1 VNPTELPDSASDQ
14 LSVSLA
20 LQPILSDLGVGVV
33 VFDAVGA
40 VVESNQRAKEMV
52 TIQPGVFA
60 SIDRADDVFEMFDID
75 GHPVSRDQLPV
86 MRALKSGESVINTV
100 MGFGERGDARG
111 EVIWML
117 IGTHVVRDD
126 ADEVVNL
133 ITTFLDVT
141 AQRAAQTALLD
152 SERRFR
158 LLAENAAD
166 MIFRVRVSPDFGF
179 DYVNPAA
186 RTLLGYDPDEF
197 YADYELALRLMH
209 PDDRLNVRAVLGSVV
224 TDGAEEIEPIIVRML
239 RRDGST
245 IWTEYQVVPIVEGR
259 TVVALEGIVRDVTV
273 RMTKEADLSYQ
284 ALHDPLTGLAN
295 RASLLEALE
304 RALGTTR
311 ASDDDAL
318 AVLYIDL
325 DRFKTVNDNLGHEIG
340 DRVLST
346 VAVRISDAMRPSDTV
361 ARLGGDEFA
370 AVLAN
375 LSDTAEAV
383 AVAERLLGAISSPMS
398 FDGSELVGTASVG
411 IAFSSTG
418 EETPSELLRRAD
430 VAMYTAKDRGRAR
443 IEQYEAGDSAPRL
456 DPSHG

>member
-1 VNPTELPDSASDQ
+1 MPDSASSE
-14 LSVSLA
+14 LSVSVA
-20 LQPILSDLGVGVV
+20 LQPILSELGVGVV
-33 VFDAVGA
+33 VFDADGA
-40 VVESNQRAKEMV
+40 VIESNQRAKDMV

-60 SIDRADDVFEMFDID
+60 SIDRADEVFEMFDID
-75 GHPVSRDQLPV
+75 GHPVNRDQLPIT
-86 MRALKSGESVINTV
+86 RAMKSGESVINTV
-100 MGFGERGDARG
+100 MGFGERGHARG
-111 EVIWML
+111 NVTWML
-117 IGTHVVRDD
+117 IGTHVVRGNSG
-126 ADEVVNL
+126 EVVNL
-133 ITTFLDVT
+133 ISTFLDVT

-179 DYVNPAA
+179 EYVNPAVQA
-186 RTLLGYDPDEF
+186 LLGYDPSEF

-209 PDDRLNVRAVLGSVV
+209 PDDRPNVQGVLGSVV
-224 TDGAEEIEPIIVRML
+224 SDGAEEIEPIIVRML
-239 RRDGST
+239 RRDGTT
-245 IWTEYQVVPIVEGR
+245 IWTEYQVVPITEGR

-311 ASDDDAL
+311 ANDHDAL

-383 AVAERLLGAISSPMS
+383 AVAERLLAAIALPMAL
-398 FDGSELVGTASVG
+398 DGSELVGTASVG
-411 IAFSSTG
+411 IAFSDTG
-418 EETPSELLRRAD
+418 DETPSELLRRAD

-443 IEQYEAGDSAPRL
+443 IEQYEAGDSGPRL